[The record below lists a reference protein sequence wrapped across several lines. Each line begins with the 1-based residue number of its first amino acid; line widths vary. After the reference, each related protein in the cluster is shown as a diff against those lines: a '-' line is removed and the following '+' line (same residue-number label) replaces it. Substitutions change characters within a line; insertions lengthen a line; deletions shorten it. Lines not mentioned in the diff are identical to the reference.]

1 MVKSL
6 GTTVK
11 LEQTNLLNVHLTDKK
26 DKNYSST
33 YSKLLRPE
41 LQEMFSISEKVGYA
55 KRSRVGS
62 NSSSE
67 STYLMILTDMGILLL
82 DTSKFEFK
90 AFIPLLGSKLRTSA
104 GYRSE
109 TKGGAVFVLEVVL
122 GDGSDKEV
130 LVFSSMGDRQEWI
143 TKILKVREKS
153 IGI

>member
-1 MVKSL
+1 VVKSL

>member
-1 MVKSL
+1 MLK
-6 GTTVK
+6 TFNATVK

-67 STYLMILTDMGILLL
+67 ATYLLILTDMGVLLL

-90 AFIPLLGSKLRTSA
+90 AFIPLLGAKLRTSA

-109 TKGGAVFVLEVVL
+109 NKGGAVFVLEVVF

-130 LVFSSMGDRQEWI
+130 LTFSSMGDRQEWI

>member
-6 GTTVK
+6 GIAVK

-41 LQEMFSISEKVGYA
+41 LQEMFGISEKVGYA
-55 KRSRVGS
+55 KRSRIGS
-62 NSSSE
+62 NSASE
-67 STYLMILTDMGILLL
+67 ATFLMILTDMGILLL
-82 DTSKFEFK
+82 DPSKFEFK
-90 AFIPLLGSKLRTSA
+90 AFIPLLGSKLRTSS
-104 GYRSE
+104 GFRSE
-109 TKGGAVFVLEVVL
+109 AKGGAVFVVEVVF

-130 LVFSSMGDRQEWI
+130 LSFSSMGDRQEWI